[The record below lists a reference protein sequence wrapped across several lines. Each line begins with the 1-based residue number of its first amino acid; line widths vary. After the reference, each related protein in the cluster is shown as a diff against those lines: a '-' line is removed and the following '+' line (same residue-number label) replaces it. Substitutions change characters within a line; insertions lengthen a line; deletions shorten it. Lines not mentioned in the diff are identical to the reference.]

1 MDDRSDFSDKCAMA
15 RLRDILIERPRI
27 LFVGINPSPRSES
40 SGHHFAGPGN
50 PFWRLMHASGLIPAA
65 LSHEEDHRLAEFG
78 LAITNVCARAT
89 RAASELKREELDRG
103 ERAVTRKIRKVK
115 PRVVA
120 FVGVSIYRRYVGP
133 SATPGAGVKPETIDG
148 ARVFALP
155 NPSGLNASFPG
166 FKDKLVWFEALRKFS
181 DQLEAEI
188 NHAAAKPSGSAL
200 RSRKASRSRG

>member
-1 MDDRSDFSDKCAMA
+1 MA

-27 LFVGINPSPRSES
+27 LFVGINPSPRSAA

-50 PFWRLMHASGLIPAA
+50 PFWRLMHASGLLPAA
-65 LSHEEDHRLAEFG
+65 LTHEEDHRLAEFG

-89 RAASELKREELDRG
+89 RAASELKRDELDRG
-103 ERAVTRKIRKVK
+103 ERVLTRKIHQVR

-120 FVGVSIYRRYVGP
+120 FVGVSIYRRYFGP
-133 SATPGAGVKPETIDG
+133 SASPGAGAKPETIAD

-166 FKDKLVWFEALRKFS
+166 FKDKLVWFEALR
-181 DQLEAEI
+181 EY
-188 NHAAAKPSGSAL
+188 AAAQDAPRTRAHALSAAAGPSGSAS
-200 RSRKASRSRG
+200 RSRKASRFRG